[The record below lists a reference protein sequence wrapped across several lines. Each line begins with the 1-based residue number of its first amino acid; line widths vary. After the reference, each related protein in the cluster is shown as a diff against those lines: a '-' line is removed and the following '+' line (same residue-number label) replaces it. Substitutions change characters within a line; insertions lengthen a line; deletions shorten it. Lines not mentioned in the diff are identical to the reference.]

1 MQETFPSDEQIK
13 NAITKQ
19 KEQNPEFWYD
29 YSFFTKADKKI
40 ISQNCNKNNQKIYI
54 LRIPVSNT
62 IHYWAM
68 NEQGEPIGWTKF
80 ETSILSIK
88 NHSAEISYHI
98 FPNFANQG
106 FGTLLTE
113 ESIKDFME
121 TQPLNNKLSYTGQ
134 QISIDSIEAN
144 INLVNLGS
152 QALINKNGFVLEST
166 TDEAT
171 KNYILTRE
179 MYFSRLNNNE
189 QIM

>member
-1 MQETFPSDEQIK
+1 MQDVFPSDEQIK

-19 KEQNPEFWYD
+19 KEQNPKFRYD
-29 YSFFTKADKKI
+29 YSFFAKADKKI

-54 LRIPVSNT
+54 LRIPVGNT
-62 IHYWAM
+62 ISYLAM

-121 TQPLNNKLSYTGQ
+121 TQPLNNKLSCTGQ
-134 QISIDSIEAN
+134 QLSIDSIEAH
-144 INLVNLGS
+144 INLDNLGS

-166 TDEAT
+166 FPDT

-179 MYFSRLNNNE
+179 MYFYRLNNNE
-189 QIM
+189 HIM